1 MEFPHT
7 LSSIPLEIPFPLLV
21 KEKYLTL
28 QKISTRIAICK
39 YSNLDKANKPQPIK
53 FISGLNLK
61 LQEAACRVFQI
72 AVRRGERGYEKF
84 CWWGGGGFVYWVLMM
99 IWTFSKAKQHS
110 VNTEHQLKKINL
122 NIFIQWRGEGGWL
135 LVERE

>member
-1 MEFPHT
+1 MQGFPN
-7 LSSIPLEIPFPLLV
+7 SGKEGGEGEWEILLV
-21 KEKYLTL
+21 
-28 QKISTRIAICK
+28 
-39 YSNLDKANKPQPIK
+39 
-53 FISGLNLK
+53 G
-61 LQEAACRVFQI
+61 
-72 AVRRGERGYEKF
+72 
-84 CWWGGGGFVYWVLMM
+84 GGGGFVYWVVMM